1 MERVIPVPQKP
12 VRAAPDDHAIPALGD
27 FGHYLFEENGEMF
40 GVQHLQLGGIDA
52 CLEAAAHEGLDQ
64 PVEHGVQTLFALRD
78 HLLFAFEAA
87 SDFGGD
93 FLIPKLPA
101 EPVRDRP
108 GDIRGTAS
116 VFAFYSDDLNHGKL
130 SPCLCKDFIPSRDT
144 LKTVLL
150 TIGPQAPE
158 RPKWL
163 RAPAPVGQ
171 NYRELKEL
179 ITDLNLH
186 TVCESAACPN
196 VGECWNRRTATFMIL
211 GNVCTRRCGFCAV
224 QKGGPLPV
232 DYDEPRRVAEAVAIM
247 GLRYAVVTSVN
258 RDDRKDG
265 GAELFQLT
273 IDAIRERVPGCKV
286 EVLVPDF
293 QGSQA
298 AMKIVMDARPDVLN
312 HNTETV
318 PRLYRQ
324 VRLGARYERSLEM
337 LKYAKELRP
346 ETPVKSGLMLG
357 LGETQEEVLQVMRDL
372 HDHRVD
378 ILTLG
383 QYLRP
388 SPKHLPIVRYVPP
401 AEFDDY
407 RRAGAEMG
415 FAHVEA
421 GPLVRS
427 SYHADDSHAAALC

>member
-1 MERVIPVPQKP
+1 M
-12 VRAAPDDHAIPALGD
+12 
-27 FGHYLFEENGEMF
+27 Y
-40 GVQHLQLGGIDA
+40 
-52 CLEAAAHEGLDQ
+52 
-64 PVEHGVQTLFALRD
+64 RD
-78 HLLFAFEAA
+78 
-87 SDFGGD
+87 
-93 FLIPKLPA
+93 KL
-101 EPVRDRP
+101 V
-108 GDIRGTAS
+108 S
-116 VFAFYSDDLNHGKL
+116 VL
-130 SPCLCKDFIPSRDT
+130 
-144 LKTVLL
+144 V
-150 TIGPQAPE
+150 TIGPQALE

-163 RAPAPVGQ
+163 RAPAPVGP
-171 NYRELKEL
+171 NYRELKQL
-179 ITDLNLH
+179 IADLNLH

-232 DYDEPRRVAEAVAIM
+232 DYDEPRRVAEAIAAM

-265 GAELFQLT
+265 GAELFKLT
-273 IDAIRERVPGCKV
+273 IEAIHDRIPGCKV

-293 QGSQA
+293 QGSHA
-298 AMKIVMDARPDVLN
+298 AMEIVMNARPDVLN

-324 VRLGARYERSLEM
+324 VRLGARYERSLDM
-337 LKYAKELRP
+337 LRYAKSLAP
-346 ETPVKSGLMLG
+346 QTPVKSGLMLG
-357 LGETQEEVLQVMRDL
+357 LGETEDEVLEVMRDL

-388 SPKHLPIVRYVPP
+388 SPKHLPIVRYIPP
-401 AEFDDY
+401 EEFDNF

-427 SYHADDSHAAALC
+427 SYHADDSHAAAVS